1 MLNTNLIIIL
11 LFLSIFVVSCEFDFD
26 AVESTRKRN
35 VSSNIEDKPDQL
47 AYNIEV
53 LFVDS
58 SFTKAVLQARK
69 ARVYSDRYETF
80 LDSGLK
86 VTFYNKNSSET
97 STLVADSARID
108 DRTKNM
114 LAMGNVLVH
123 SESKG
128 RRLET
133 QLLEWDNLRQKIYS
147 TEFVTITTPNEII
160 NGYGFESDPN
170 LNEYRITK
178 VSGIPRRNL

>member
-1 MLNTNLIIIL
+1 MFKTHILNVLLFSFIL
-11 LFLSIFVVSCEFDFD
+11 LSCEIDFD
-26 AVESTRKRN
+26 DIENTRQRN
-35 VSSNIEDKPDQL
+35 LSSNIEDRPDQV

-86 VTFYNKNSSET
+86 VTFYNRNSTET

-114 LAMGNVLVH
+114 LAKGNVIVR

-128 RRLET
+128 RRLDT
-133 QLLEWDNLRQKIYS
+133 HLLEWDNLRQKIYS
-147 TEFVTITTPNEII
+147 TEYVTITTPNEII

-178 VSGIPRRNL
+178 VSGIQRRTM